1 MVTVQKILRMFFVVL
16 LMAGFSSRAAAQF
29 TPEELARDRYWED
42 FLATAEITAR
52 KQFRSPEAVT
62 RPWKLTL
69 EKDGIRRN
77 ALWKNADG
85 KMHGYVEGW
94 QYEVAA
100 YRLDRYLGVNMVPPT
115 VQRVFRRETG
125 SCQLWISARMDL
137 IKKDIDDIHVPP
149 DKVWQWNLA
158 TYLQRAFD
166 NLIANVDRHQGNVL
180 IGHDW
185 EMVLIDHSRSFRT
198 SHKYVNE
205 LIYTEHHPHGPR
217 VMKKLPRRFVARLK
231 ALDTETLK
239 SLVGPYLTRKEIQA
253 VLSRR
258 TLILDEIEKLSAQQ
272 GPENVLYGPTE
283 P

>member
-1 MVTVQKILRMFFVVL
+1 MEAVQKILRTCLVVL
-16 LMAGFSSRAAAQF
+16 LMVGLSFRAAAQF
-29 TPEELARDRYWED
+29 PPEELARDGYWED

-52 KQFRSPEAVT
+52 KQFRAPEAVT

-69 EKDGIRRN
+69 ERDGISRN
-77 ALWKNADG
+77 ALWKNAHG

-115 VQRVFRRETG
+115 VQRVFRRESG
-125 SCQLWISARMDL
+125 SCQLWINARMDL
-137 IKKDIDDIHVPP
+137 IKKDIDDIRVPP
-149 DKVWQWNLA
+149 DKLRQWNLS

-185 EMVLIDHSRSFRT
+185 ELVLIDHSRSFRT
-198 SHKYVNE
+198 SHKHVSE

-217 VMKKLPRRFVARLK
+217 VMKKLPRRFVTRLE
-231 ALDTETLK
+231 ALDAETLE
-239 SLVGPYLTRKEIQA
+239 SIVGPLLTERELEA
-253 VLSRR
+253 VLARR
-258 TLILDEIEKLSAQQ
+258 VLILDEIEKLSAQQ
-272 GPENVLYGPTE
+272 GVENVLYGPAE